1 MTMAYCW
8 NSFYQHTGNKKLKS
22 IMADFNNYKYRY
34 SKEEISF
41 LDLKVK
47 LKNEDYEYQGLN

>member
-1 MTMAYCW
+1 
-8 NSFYQHTGNKKLKS
+8 
-22 IMADFNNYKYRY
+22 MADFNNYKYRY

-47 LKNEDYEYQGLN
+47 LKNEDYEYQGLNQKSKVVTVLMNLGK